1 MPESSPE
8 TELEVKP
15 AAAID
20 AEAGIET
27 GAKDTSAESP
37 PAENAGQQG
46 DMLSAVK
53 AALKPEKEG
62 SPDSANQGSEP
73 DAPDTAKKEG
83 GEGEE
88 DSEDFSE
95 EEKARLSQKAKR
107 RFHKLAGEV
116 TDLTKKVGD
125 LEPQAQQFDKMVRFV
140 AEAGLSPD
148 EVNRGFDVMKA
159 IKQDPLRAF
168 EMLSPVYEQLRQLVG
183 DVLPQDLQQAVSL
196 GRITEDHARELARTR
211 SAATLREQQ
220 LQRFEQRTSV
230 ERQQAD
236 TQGKWGAAA
245 SATTEW
251 EHSKAKSDPDWKLK
265 QPRVIELIEL
275 DLLKRQRTNPH
286 FVPTTE
292 DAVSMANDALKTVNE
307 DFKRLRPTPKAIN
320 TITDVASSRSEA
332 KPKTALEAAKQGL
345 SRMAG

>member
-8 TELEVKP
+8 TELEDKS
-15 AAAID
+15 AAAVN
-20 AEAGIET
+20 AEADTET

-37 PAENAGQQG
+37 PAENDGQQKG

-53 AALKPEKEG
+53 AALKPEKES
-62 SPDSANQGSEP
+62 SPDSANQGSEK
-73 DAPDTAKKEG
+73 DASAAAKEG
-83 GEGEE
+83 GEEE
-88 DSEDFSE
+88 DDSADFSE

-116 TDLTKKVGD
+116 TDLTKKVGE

-140 AEAGLSPD
+140 SDAGLSPD

-183 DVLPQDLQQAVSL
+183 DVLPNDLQQAVNL
-196 GRITEDHARELARTR
+196 GQITEAHARELARTR

-220 LQRFEQRTSV
+220 LQRVEQRTTV
-230 ERQQAD
+230 ERQQLD
-236 TQGKWGAAA
+236 TSNRWNSAA

-251 EHSKAKSDPDWKLK
+251 ETSKAKSDPDWKLK

-275 DLLKRQRTNPH
+275 DLLKRKQVNPH

-292 DAVSMANDALKTVNE
+292 DAVGMANAALAKVNE
-307 DFKRLRPTPKAIN
+307 DFKRLRPTPKQI
-320 TITDVASSRSEA
+320 TPITDVASTRSEA
-332 KPKTALEAAKQGL
+332 KPKSAVEAARQGL
-345 SRMAG
+345 ARMAG